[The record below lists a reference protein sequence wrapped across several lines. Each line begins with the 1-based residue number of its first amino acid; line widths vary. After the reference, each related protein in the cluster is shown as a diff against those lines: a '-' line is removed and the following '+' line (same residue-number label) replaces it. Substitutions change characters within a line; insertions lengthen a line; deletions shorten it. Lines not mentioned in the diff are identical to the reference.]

1 MSGDCLGTRLME
13 ASLSL
18 SRICAEEASEADSP
32 DSKLVFIQHA
42 VGFLNTAYRFRSS
55 FNSSFAVTGRRT

>member
-1 MSGDCLGTRLME
+1 ME